1 MCVDTLVDLGP
12 KLGGG
17 DRVGTKGAGV
27 GVGEGELVFFLCY
40 LGVQCFIII
49 ILGDFVFSFVFCNY

>member
-1 MCVDTLVDLGP
+1 MCVDTLVDL
-12 KLGGG
+12 G

-27 GVGEGELVFFLCY
+27 GVGEGELVFLCY
-40 LGVQCFIII
+40 LGVQCFIIII